1 MMIRYFYVFSI
12 RYMQLEK
19 VESLSVSFMT
29 CVPVLEPNT
38 HVGHAKYAQK

>member
-1 MMIRYFYVFSI
+1 
-12 RYMQLEK
+12 MQLKK
-19 VESLSVSFMT
+19 VGSLFISFMT